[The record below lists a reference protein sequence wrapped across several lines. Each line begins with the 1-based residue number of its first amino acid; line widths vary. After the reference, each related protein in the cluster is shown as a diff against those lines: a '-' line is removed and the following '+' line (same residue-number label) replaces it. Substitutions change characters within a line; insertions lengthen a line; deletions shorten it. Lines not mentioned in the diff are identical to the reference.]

1 MENSYLEQALQTGA
15 FPQLR
20 TDLLVLAQLFRS
32 YCATDPRDK
41 IYGILGLASA
51 LETDRLSSQID
62 ADYDLDPNE
71 LFLRI
76 ARLVTS
82 GPDGLRLLRNV
93 DNSSEQS
100 SNLPSWVPDWSRPLK
115 TRPLEELCGP
125 EFHFSSQRPIIMNP
139 PSPDILKIAGKRID
153 TVAAVGEVLEDSGQ
167 RGLEIWGSWI
177 TLGSKFGFTPPT
189 HFNWGAFALPQDYS
203 GWLYPEKG
211 VDYHQNK
218 IPNHCFEICSGRRY
232 LLSEQRRSGLVPAG
246 ARRGDEIVL
255 FPGVRLPLVL
265 SKSDSDNSF
274 RVVGECYLDRVILD
288 NLMKEKNYKRRV
300 YCLK

>member
-1 MENSYLEQALQTGA
+1 MRNSYLKQLFQTGA

-20 TDLLVLAQLFRS
+20 TDLLELAELFRS

-41 IYGILGLASA
+41 IYGILGLSSA

-62 ADYDLDPNE
+62 ADYDLDSNE

-100 SNLPSWVPDWSRPLK
+100 SNLPSWVPDWSTPLK
-115 TRPLEELCGP
+115 TRPLEELCRP
-125 EFHFSSQRPIIMNP
+125 DILFSSQRPIIMNP

-153 TVAAVGEVLEDSGQ
+153 TVAAVSEVLEDPGQ

-177 TLGSKFGFTPPT
+177 VLGSKFGFTPPT
-189 HFNWGAFALPQDYS
+189 HFNWGSFALSQDYS
-203 GWLYPEKG
+203 G
-211 VDYHQNK
+211 
-218 IPNHCFEICSGRRY
+218 
-232 LLSEQRRSGLVPAG
+232 
-246 ARRGDEIVL
+246 
-255 FPGVRLPLVL
+255 
-265 SKSDSDNSF
+265 
-274 RVVGECYLDRVILD
+274 
-288 NLMKEKNYKRRV
+288 
-300 YCLK
+300 